1 MALSITL
8 ALLLL
13 HGWGPFAARQPM
25 TRRYPSRLCVAYPAA
40 THSVLRC
47 LRIGAGGDESSC
59 WQAEQQCLALLRV
72 VVRRPGPGSWDSAA
86 RHAAAPPHLPW
97 LAGSALVDLTHT
109 DLITANR
116 LHAAFEKGGLSV
128 KTRPS
133 RPAAPRAALLLARGW
148 WLAAGCCCLLAAG
161 LAHAQRSNHSLHSS
175 QICLSL
181 NGRRISSCPSDSR
194 IADTLQ
200 KRSAQ
205 ASLLVACLPSWS
217 RSSSCGY

>member
-148 WLAAGCCCLLAAG
+148 LVAGWLLAAAAFLRPGWLMPKEAIIRFIHHKSASVSTADAFPAVLQTAG
-161 LAHAQRSNHSLHSS
+161 LL
-175 QICLSL
+175 ILSINVRHRL
-181 NGRRISSCPSDSR
+181 PFGRLFAVVEP
-194 IADTLQ
+194 Q
-200 KRSAQ
+200 Q
-205 ASLLVACLPSWS
+205 
-217 RSSSCGY
+217 

>member
-148 WLAAGCCCLLAAG
+148 WLAAGWLLLPSCGRAG
-161 LAHAQRSNHSLHSS
+161 
-175 QICLSL
+175 
-181 NGRRISSCPSDSR
+181 SCPKKQSF
-194 IADTLQ
+194 
-200 KRSAQ
+200 
-205 ASLLVACLPSWS
+205 ASFITNLPQSQRPTHFQLS
-217 RSSSCGY
+217 FRQQDC